1 MICLQKPPWRC
12 LILKHLRIKNEERQ
26 LSRVTTPESADR
38 LVDDSALRTHNFCPV
53 RNGPGFRHHRIST
66 TTPPNNSPQQTT
78 FSGTDG
84 GLSASVDDNVGLRV
98 IMPTETEKRYY
109 RHGAGGQL
117 KGIRSLTFFINP
129 KQKRQTLASVSGLT
143 FGRFSGIT
151 G

>member
-1 MICLQKPPWRC
+1 M
-12 LILKHLRIKNEERQ
+12 ILKHLRIKNEERQ

-38 LVDDSALRTHNFCPV
+38 LVDDSALRTHNFFPV
-53 RNGPGFRHHRIST
+53 RSGPGFRHHRIST

-78 FSGTDG
+78 FSGTGGGGG

-117 KGIRSLTFFINP
+117 KGIRSLTSFINP
-129 KQKRQTLASVSGLT
+129 KPNRQSLVAICSY
-143 FGRFSGIT
+143 
-151 G
+151 